1 METEINKLKSL
12 LEEKKFDEV
21 KKIIEDVAKQPMSD
35 EEKAAAA
42 VFVASIYMETVN
54 QIGEEYRESLKEI
67 LVGLERINKAQGEA
81 EDRVKIAEVRNSL
94 ATGQ

>member
-42 VFVASIYMETVN
+42 VGVASIYMETVN